1 MPAVTDHRKIISDIR
16 AGKLHPVYLLIGTE
30 TYFIDVILAELEK
43 YAVAPE
49 DRDFNYNLYYGNDT
63 NAETVIN
70 CAQQFPVFADRK
82 LVILK
87 EAQGLTSAK
96 TDLDKFVPYVSHP
109 NYNTTL
115 VITYTSEK
123 TSAISELQKAANKTD
138 ALVFKSESPRD
149 YQLAPYIKDYC
160 QQNHVSID
168 DKAVEM
174 LREYIGAPLSKLFG
188 ELSKLIQIKNGSGR
202 ISSDDVEKNI
212 GVSKE
217 FNNFELLRAI
227 CKRDYPQCCR
237 IIKYFRRNP
246 KPNPTIVTCA
256 TIFNYFSKITSAHFL
271 PSKDDNTLMSVLDR
285 KSPYFLN
292 ELKDAMRAYPPVKA
306 VNAIHYLRE
315 FDSKNKGVGSFG
327 NEYDLLQELIFKI
340 MT

>member
-1 MPAVTDHRKIISDIR
+1 MPAVTDHRKLITDIR
-16 AGKLHPVYLLIGTE
+16 AGKLQPVYILIGTE
-30 TYFIDVILAELEK
+30 TYFIDMIVDELEK
-43 YAVAPE
+43 HAIAPA

-70 CAQQFPVFADRK
+70 CAQQFPVMAERK

-87 EAQGLTSAK
+87 EAQGLQNAK
-96 TDLDKFVPYVSHP
+96 SDLDKFVPYISHP
-109 NYNTTL
+109 NYSTTL
-115 VITYTSEK
+115 VITYTGEK
-123 TSAISELQKAANKTD
+123 TAAAAEIQKAANKAD
-138 ALVFKSESPRD
+138 AVVFKSESPRD

-160 QQNHVSID
+160 QQHRIGID

-174 LREYIGAPLSKLFG
+174 LREYIGTPLSKLFG

-202 ISSDDVEKNI
+202 ITAADVEKNV
-212 GVSKE
+212 GVSKD
-217 FNNFELLRAI
+217 FTNYELLRAI
-227 CKRDYPQCCR
+227 CRRDYPKCCQ
-237 IIKYFRRNP
+237 IIRYFRRNP
-246 KPNPTIVTCA
+246 RPNPTIVTA
-256 TIFNYFSKITSAHFL
+256 AMIFNYFCKITIAHFL
-271 PSKDDNTLMSVLDR
+271 PSKDDNSLMTVLDK

-315 FDSKNKGVGSFG
+315 FDSKNKGVNSFG